1 MDSTRYLESQD
12 LFYSLIQLVF
22 PASFPQGSTVST
34 SEAQYLQADVL
45 THTYLAAGVLTH
57 TYLAAGVLT
66 HTYLAYTRVL
76 NFQIHFLMFGRQV
89 PCPPQ

>member
-57 TYLAAGVLT
+57 TYLA
-66 HTYLAYTRVL
+66 YTRVL